1 MLGHIICERGIKVD
15 RFEINLIRSL
25 PSPTSVK
32 EVCFFLSH
40 ARLLQDNITPL
51 QLALKEYDF

>member
-1 MLGHIICERGIKVD
+1 MICERGIKVD

-32 EVCFFLSH
+32 EVRFFLGH
-40 ARLLQDNITPL
+40 AILLQDNITPL

>member
-32 EVCFFLSH
+32 EVRFFLGH
-40 ARLLQDNITPL
+40 ARLLQDNITLL
-51 QLALKEYDF
+51 QLALKEYNF